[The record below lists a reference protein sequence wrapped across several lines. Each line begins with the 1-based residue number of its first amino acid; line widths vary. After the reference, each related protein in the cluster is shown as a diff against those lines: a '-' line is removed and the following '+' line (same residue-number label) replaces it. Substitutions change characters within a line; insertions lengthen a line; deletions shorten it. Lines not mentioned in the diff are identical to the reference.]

1 MNQAFLD
8 THSSDEVVVDIVK
21 IDKNQSFEEDVT
33 EVEMDEMWSY
43 VVPGGKPIKLYFSIG
58 YEK

>member
-8 THSSDEVVVDIVK
+8 THSPEQIAVDIVK
-21 IDKNQSFEEDVT
+21 IKENHNLKDEDA

-43 VVPGGKPIKLYFSIG
+43 VGSKANQRWL
-58 YEK
+58 